1 MFFFK
6 KEKEVNQLL
15 LDYLEEVEK
24 CVDLGQASILKY
36 LDGQKEESQTLGCQA
51 FDRETE
57 ADTIRYTIRDKLF
70 SGAYLP
76 LIREDIY
83 TLIENVDKVCNQSE
97 ECCDFFLYQ
106 QPYFPEALIP
116 DFKSIAKSS
125 FASYAPLKQSILCF
139 LSGECPLNEVREH
152 SKSVGMKE
160 SEVDE
165 KERTL
170 TQKIF
175 STDIEL
181 SYKLHLRRS
190 IHRIIA
196 VSDVAENAADILD
209 LIAIK
214 TSSK

>member
-6 KEKEVNQLL
+6 KEKEVNKLL
-15 LDYLEEVEK
+15 QEYLDVAEE
-24 CVDLGQASILKY
+24 CVDLGKESIQKY
-36 LDGQKEESQTLGCQA
+36 LDGETNQAESLGSQA
-51 FDRETE
+51 FDKETE

-76 LIREDIY
+76 LVREDIY
-83 TLIENVDKVCNQSE
+83 TLIDNVDKVCNQSE

-106 QPYFPEALIP
+106 QPEFPDTLIP
-116 DFKSIAKSS
+116 EFKAVAKAS
-125 FASYAPLKQSILCF
+125 FETYYPLKQSILCF
-139 LSGECPLNEVREH
+139 LSGECSLDEVRGY

-160 SEVDE
+160 SEVD
-165 KERTL
+165 KLERSL
-170 TQKIF
+170 TKKIF

-181 SYKLHLRRS
+181 SRKLHLRRS

-196 VSDVAENAADILD
+196 VSDVAENAADTLN

-214 TSSK
+214 TSG

>member
-6 KEKEVNQLL
+6 KEKEVNKLL
-15 LDYLEEVEK
+15 HEYLDVVER
-24 CVDLGQASILKY
+24 CCDLGKESILKY
-36 LDGQKEESQTLGCQA
+36 LDGKKEEAERLGCQA

-57 ADTIRYTIRDKLF
+57 ADTIRYTIRDKLY

-76 LIREDIY
+76 LVREDIY

-106 QPYFPEALIP
+106 QPQFPEDLIP
-116 DFKSIAKSS
+116 QFKAIAKAS
-125 FASYAPLKQSILCF
+125 FESYYPLKQAILCF
-139 LSGECPLNEVREH
+139 ISGECPLNDVREH

-165 KERTL
+165 LERSL
-170 TQKIF
+170 TKMVF
-175 STDIEL
+175 SADIEF
-181 SYKLHLRRS
+181 SRKLHLRRS

-196 VSDVAENAADILD
+196 VSDVAENAGDILD

-214 TSSK
+214 TSS